1 MLLLNGGGVM
11 LMYIHF
17 GGWED
22 VGCRRV
28 VRKWRMGSERLKDS
42 SGDGKSGKRF
52 VLSCVRI
59 KLV

>member
-1 MLLLNGGGVM
+1 M

-42 SGDGKSGKRF
+42 SGDGKSGKGF